1 MRKECICCRR
11 PMVPTM
17 IDMGDQCAACARDT
31 SEFLDKFNRGESVED
46 NAHHIVAGLLFGAF
60 CLMLGAGLTWMV
72 KLL

>member
-11 PMVPTM
+11 PMVRTM
-17 IDMGDQCAACARDT
+17 LDSSDMCALCSHET
-31 SEFLDKFNRGESVED
+31 SAFLDKFTRGESVED